1 MLGWWRSERMIVITF
16 PDGTCEEYDLTD
28 SNDTR
33 SYEYKIYNRVRQ
45 LKKGEQIII
54 KGAGE

>member
-1 MLGWWRSERMIVITF
+1 MITVAF
-16 PDGTCEEYDLTD
+16 PDGTMEEYDLTD

-45 LKKGEQIII
+45 LKKGEEIVI
-54 KGAGE
+54 KGAEE